1 VARRAEGGP
10 VGWAGAPAYQ
20 APMSSSTTSTVN
32 NTYYL
37 QINPG
42 DLQGIRTLEDLV
54 ANARRNSRQQVG
66 VNA

>member
-1 VARRAEGGP
+1 
-10 VGWAGAPAYQ
+10 
-20 APMSSSTTSTVN
+20 MSSSTTSTVN